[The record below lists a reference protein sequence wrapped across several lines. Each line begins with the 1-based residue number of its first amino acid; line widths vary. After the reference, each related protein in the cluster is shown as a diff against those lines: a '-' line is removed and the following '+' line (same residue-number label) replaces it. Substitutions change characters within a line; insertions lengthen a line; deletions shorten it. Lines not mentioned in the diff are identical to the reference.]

1 MNKQLVQTK
10 FYLPYDPQLVERAK
24 ELRKMMTIT
33 EKKLWNDYLKQLSPR
48 FLRQRPIDRFIVD
61 FYCPT
66 LKLVIEVD
74 GEIHLTDEAQLYDQE
89 RTYVLGGYG
98 LTVMRFSN
106 QQVLDRFEEVC
117 CQIAGKIPLN
127 PPS

>member
-10 FYLPYDPQLVERAK
+10 FHLPYDPRLVERAK
-24 ELRKMMTIT
+24 ELRKMMTIA
-33 EKKLWNDYLKQLSPR
+33 EKKLWNDYLKKLSPR
-48 FLRQRPIDRFIVD
+48 FLRQRPIDHFIVD

-74 GEIHLTDEAQLYDQE
+74 GEVHFTDDAQQHDEE
-89 RTYVLGGYG
+89 RTYVLEGYG

-117 CQIAGKIPLN
+117 CQIAGRIPLN
-127 PPS
+127 PP